1 MPKQL
6 DEHDDEADGDDGEWY
21 LSASDGSLEAF
32 VTAYCK
38 EHSIEDPDIVF
49 HVAFRD
55 EWDVA
60 EAEAVEI
67 IKRFAA
73 DHGGERTLKS
83 D

>member
-1 MPKQL
+1 MPEQPNG
-6 DEHDDEADGDDGEWY
+6 HDDEADGDDGEWY

-32 VTAYCK
+32 VHAYCK
-38 EHSIEDPDIVF
+38 KHGIEDPDVVF
-49 HVAFRD
+49 LIAFRD

-73 DHGGERTLKS
+73 DHGERAP
-83 D
+83 